1 MACLVETPAEQERS
15 DAWRVRQAERGTA
28 DPGAGRGGHGA
39 DASRDVACSQAV
51 TLRQPDIQRVL
62 AA

>member
-1 MACLVETPAEQERS
+1 MAGVRKAQRRVAGKAVGARHGGPQERS
-15 DAWRVRQAERGTA
+15 VT
-28 DPGAGRGGHGA
+28 GHGA
-39 DASRDVACSQAV
+39 GASPDVACSQAV